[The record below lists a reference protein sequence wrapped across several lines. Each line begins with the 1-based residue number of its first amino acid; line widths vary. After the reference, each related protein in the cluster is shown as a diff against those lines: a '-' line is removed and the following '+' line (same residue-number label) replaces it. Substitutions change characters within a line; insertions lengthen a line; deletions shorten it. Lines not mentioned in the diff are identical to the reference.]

1 MNSSPSF
8 NQHQWVVQIQEVLS
22 QDNEVK
28 CNEDEISI
36 SIFTISK
43 SLMDNKPENYI
54 PQKVAIGPYHQW
66 RSEVYDMERHKFLAA
81 KRAQKHLRDVTFEVV
96 VTQFMK
102 LDLKIR
108 ACYDRYL
115 DLTSETLAWM
125 LAVDASFLLEFL
137 QFYNL
142 KRTDSLSVST
152 SMTPQV
158 SSFSEKSMTR
168 NAILRDIVKLENQ
181 IPLFILKEL
190 FHFYNH
196 ESPGEILS
204 MMLMGTCRS
213 LAHFR
218 RGGDFMLSKD
228 ELLERDHL
236 LGLLYYICVP
246 KIEEINI
253 QEETKK
259 EDQGYFR
266 RLSYGISLFVRSPFF
281 RRLLWFLKML
291 LTILRFP
298 LRIIGK
304 SRKISSSKNTMSS
317 FISTANKLGTEVEL
331 EASHKPSENPLI
343 EEIMIPSVTELSKA
357 GVRFCAT
364 RGDLGSI
371 KFDKVLAI
379 LYLPKITIDENS
391 EVVLRNLVAYEV
403 DAASG
408 PLVFTRYTEFMNG
421 IIDTDEDVKL
431 LRENKIIYN
440 HLKSDGEVADMW
452 NGMSRSVKL
461 TKVAHLDKV
470 IEDVNMFY
478 NTRWRVRIMKSVKKY
493 VFSSWPL
500 LTFLAANL
508 FLVLTSF
515 QAICSFYDCS
525 GIKMKMGPMSNS
537 TIT

>member
-28 CNEDEISI
+28 SNDGEIPI
-36 SIFTISK
+36 SIFTVSK
-43 SLMDNKPENYI
+43 SLMVNKPENYI

-66 RSEVYDMERHKFLAA
+66 RCEVYDMERHKFLAA

-96 VTQFMK
+96 VAQFMK

-137 QFYNL
+137 QMYNL
-142 KRTDSLSVST
+142 KRTDGLSVNT
-152 SMTPQV
+152 SMTSQV

-168 NAILRDIVKLENQ
+168 YAILRDIIKLENQ
-181 IPLFILKEL
+181 IPLFLLKEL
-190 FHFYNH
+190 FDFYKH

-218 RGGDFMLSKD
+218 RGGDFTLSKD

-259 EDQGYFR
+259 EDHGYFR
-266 RLSYGISLFVRSPFF
+266 RLSIGISLFRH
-281 RRLLWFLKML
+281 LLWVLKML
-291 LTILRFP
+291 WTILRFP
-298 LRIIGK
+298 LHMIGK
-304 SRKISSSKNTMSS
+304 IRKISSSKNTMSS
-317 FISTANKLGTEVEL
+317 FISSGNKLGTEVEL

-343 EEIMIPSVTELSKA
+343 EETMIPSVTELSKA

-371 KFDKVLAI
+371 KFDKLLAI
-379 LYLPKITIDENS
+379 LYLPKITVDENS
-391 EVVLRNLVAYEV
+391 EAVLRNLVAYEV

-452 NGMSRSVKL
+452 NGMSRSVKS
-461 TKVAHLDKV
+461 TKVAQLDKL

-478 NTRWRVRIMKSVKKY
+478 NTRWRVRIMKLVKKY
-493 VFSSWPL
+493 VFRSWPL

-508 FLVLTSF
+508 FLVLTSL
-515 QAICSFYDCS
+515 QVICSFYDCS
-525 GIKMKMGPMSNS
+525 DIKMKIGPMTNS